1 MSREMRRNA
10 SKCENAA
17 RSRVFTPPR
26 ASSPTA
32 ETRAMML
39 AARVAARA
47 RRRRVRARARR
58 DDGIAA
64 ATSTR
69 FRRRAA
75 RARRDDA
82 RDARRGRDRR
92 RAGARFVARERADDD
107 AGDRGGTGTARRR
120 GTLIRAD
127 EGERGGRDGDARAR
141 ERR

>member
-1 MSREMRRNA
+1 
-10 SKCENAA
+10 
-17 RSRVFTPPR
+17 
-26 ASSPTA
+26 
-32 ETRAMML
+32 MML

-47 RRRRVRARARR
+47 RADGASARAR
-58 DDGIAA
+58 D
-64 ATSTR
+64 ATTESPLP
-69 FRRRAA
+69 RR

>member
-1 MSREMRRNA
+1 
-10 SKCENAA
+10 
-17 RSRVFTPPR
+17 
-26 ASSPTA
+26 
-32 ETRAMML
+32 MML

-47 RRRRVRARARR
+47 RADGASARAR
-58 DDGIAA
+58 D
-64 ATSTR
+64 ATTESPLP
-69 FRRRAA
+69 RRRGFAVA
-75 RARRDDA
+75 SG
-82 RDARRGRDRR
+82 ARRGRDRR